1 MGERLNG
8 AWSGLTSKLHMA
20 TDVKGRMLSAVLTA
34 GNINDTTMMAA
45 TLEQIRVPRPG
56 RGRPRTRPDRLL
68 ADKGYTSKANRIWL
82 ADRGIKATIREKSD
96 QSGQPETEGLL
107 RRTSAGLRQRG
118 LQRAQRRRTWIQPA
132 QKLAWPRHEVRQDR
146 PQLPGRR

>member
-96 QSGQPETEGLL
+96 KAANRKRKGSSGGRPPAFDSEAYKG
-107 RRTSAGLRQRG
+107 RNVV
-118 LQRAQRRRTWIQPA
+118 TWIQPA